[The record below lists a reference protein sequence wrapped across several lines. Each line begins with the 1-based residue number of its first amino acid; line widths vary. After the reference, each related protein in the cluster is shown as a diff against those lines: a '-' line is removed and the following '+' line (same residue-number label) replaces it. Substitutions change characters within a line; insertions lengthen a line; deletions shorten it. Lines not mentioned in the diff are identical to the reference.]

1 MFLIGEIAR
10 LFQIDIRTLRYYD
23 EIGLFKPAHVDEH
36 SGYRYYS
43 IEQFEQLN
51 TILYLKALAIPLK
64 HVKQFL
70 ENRDVD
76 RMLHLLEEQQRETEK
91 RINDFKQIQKK
102 IASRIAQIADA
113 TNRRELGKIREVE
126 LPERTIVRLK
136 QNIHK
141 TDNLEMSIRLLE
153 NSTNMKATIFLG
165 KVGLSISLDNL
176 RHRSFDQYD
185 SLFVIV
191 ENESYRMTE
200 ATEKIL
206 PQGTYATI
214 RFTGTHADA
223 APYYE
228 RLLDYMEEKGY
239 AITDDAIEITLI
251 DYGLTND
258 RSKFVTEIQLFAK

>member
-23 EIGLFKPAHVDEH
+23 EIGLFKPAHVDKH

-102 IASRIAQIADA
+102 ITSRIAQIADA
-113 TNRRELGKIREVE
+113 TKGRELGKIREVE

-141 TDNLEMSIRLLE
+141 TDNIEMSIRLLE

-176 RHRSFDQYD
+176 RQRTFDQYD

-191 ENESYRMTE
+191 ENESCRMTE

-239 AITDDAIEITLI
+239 VVTDDAIEITLI

-258 RSKFVTEIQLFAK
+258 RSKFVTEIQLLAK